1 MNKGFVLSNFINIDS
16 ELERLL
22 MGSTLR
28 SLIDGALIL
37 IYNADCTEISFS
49 KKILLTKNFY
59 FDEKATINQLKVNA
73 MQQVSDQLY
82 VTFDECDGLF
92 LTDLTLFTPSSI
104 INEKV
109 ADFVLV
115 SKTPITKAHI
125 ETEKHLFLS
134 LEYMFYYIQALVVA
148 YEKLY
153 LMIDVYT
160 ELLLNKT
167 SYLPHH
173 MTNVAY
179 WCVLLS
185 NEFKLSSEDKDTLY
199 FAALVYDVGILLVP
213 DEIIN
218 KPDKLT
224 EDEFETIKQH
234 PIKGAQIA
242 EASLYGI
249 PFFKGIPTI
258 VKHHHENYDGTGYPS
273 GLRKEE
279 IPLLS
284 RILSVADSVDAML
297 SQRAYRPALHLS
309 EVIEQLKKSKG
320 TLFDPE
326 IASTMIR
333 ILEEH
338 KFIPAEALN
347 DADFI
352 PHASISFFYRNIK
365 NVKTFTGNL
374 IVSKQ
379 KGKFLLHEAEESI
392 SHYNIKDVHRCTLCF
407 FQHNEFVE
415 FSTDVY
421 GILDDKFF
429 LTNFVYLPSDKYFS
443 LSWTGHTTL
452 ILDNGIVPVSYLK
465 LGGNS
470 VILESEV
477 EYYKD
482 IIEAPLGSVML
493 AVKEKLGELEVDV
506 LLNLRIVKY
515 YKTGKSYV
523 YNCAFLDVQPNI
535 CDQILKLLFRKQIEL
550 KMSKSVP
557 PKK

>member
-1 MNKGFVLSNFINIDS
+1 MNKGFVLSNFINIDN
-16 ELERLL
+16 ELERLFA
-22 MGSTLR
+22 GSTLR
-28 SLIDGALIL
+28 PMIDGALIL
-37 IYNADCTEISFS
+37 IYNADCSEISLS
-49 KKILLTKNFY
+49 KKTMKSSSVLY
-59 FDEKATINQLKVNA
+59 SEKTIIDHLGDNS
-73 MQQVSDQLY
+73 MQRVTDQLY
-82 VTFDECDGLF
+82 VTFDHTDDFF
-92 LTDLTLFTPSSI
+92 LTNLTLFTPSSTVS
-104 INEKV
+104 EKV

-115 SKTPITKAHI
+115 SKKPISQGQI
-125 ETEKHLFLS
+125 EAETHLFLS
-134 LEYMFYYIQALVVA
+134 LEYMFYYIQALVLA

-185 NEFKLSSEDKDTLY
+185 NEFKLSSEDQDTLY
-199 FAALVYDVGILLVP
+199 FAALIYDVGILLVP

-224 EDEFETIKQH
+224 EDEFDTIKQH
-234 PIKGAQIA
+234 PIKGARIA

-258 VKHHHENYDGTGYPS
+258 VRHHHENYDGTGYPS
-273 GLRKEE
+273 GLKKDE

-284 RILSVADSVDAML
+284 RILNVADSVDAML
-297 SQRAYRPALHLS
+297 SQRSYRPAFQLT
-309 EVIEQLKKSKG
+309 EVIEQLKKNKG
-320 TLFDPE
+320 TLFDPD
-326 IASTMIR
+326 IASIMIR
-333 ILEEH
+333 ILDDH
-338 KFIPAEALN
+338 KFIPAEALT

-352 PHASISFFYRNIK
+352 PHASISFFYKNIK
-365 NVKTFTGNL
+365 DIKTFTGNL

-392 SHYNIKDVHRCTLCF
+392 THYNIKDVHRCTISF
-407 FQHNEFVE
+407 FKQNEFVE

-429 LTNFVYLPSDKYFS
+429 VTNFVYVPSDKYFS
-443 LSWTGHTTL
+443 LGWTGHTTL
-452 ILDNGIVPVSYLK
+452 ILDNVIVPVAYVK

-470 VILESEV
+470 VILESNLDYFKE
-477 EYYKD
+477 
-482 IIEAPLGSVML
+482 ISTAPLGSIKL

-506 LLNLRIVKY
+506 LINLRIVKY
-515 YKTGKSYV
+515 YKTGKSYL

-535 CDQILKLLFRKQIEL
+535 CDQILKLLFRKQIEM
-550 KMSKSVP
+550 KMSKAIP